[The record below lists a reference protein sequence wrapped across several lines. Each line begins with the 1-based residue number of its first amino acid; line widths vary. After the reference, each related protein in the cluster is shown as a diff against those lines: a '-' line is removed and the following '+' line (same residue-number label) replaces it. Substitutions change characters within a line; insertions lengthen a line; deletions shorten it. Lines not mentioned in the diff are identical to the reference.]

1 MTAVQQSSRI
11 AVAAQRCLLQFRLLA
26 GRVFYR

>member
-1 MTAVQQSSRI
+1 MTAAQQSSRI
-11 AVAAQRCLLQFRLLA
+11 AGATQRWLLQFRLLA